1 MMTTDEQT
9 IPNVEALSREI
20 AKKMIR
26 QQQAVKFLGK
36 KVNAVGLAVSGVDQL
51 LETLKNNGVTID
63 DKITAIFEN
72 QKQLS
77 DQFNALDA
85 SWREVSK
92 EQADETDL
100 LGEFGNILDQQC
112 ANRANGLTVL
122 NKKVSENHENAIHD
136 IEAIKKRLVVMSNQ
150 LHGLDTIDQL
160 KSFSQ
165 AVDRLSAEIEAL
177 EHQRAAHQTSINQHL
192 TLLTAVAD
200 LLAQSID
207 HYDIRLNALSKR
219 VKKIDL
225 TIDAIDDR
233 LDDLTPRDLDM
244 SKNDILAMFEQVK
257 PAIEEPVSEPDV
269 TSNAPVK
276 DSEAVET
283 TEDVSK
289 TEASEAHEAVEY
301 AAPQAKAQVVT
312 DDFERRHDAKDAVNA
327 EDEHPVTDGKDED
340 AVNNGVKDDKDDDA
354 VNGNEKDDTKDGAKE
369 QPEKKH
375 FWSRWIK

>member
-1 MMTTDEQT
+1 MMTTDEQ
-9 IPNVEALSREI
+9 IISKDEALSREI

-36 KVNAVGLAVSGVDQL
+36 KVAAVGLAVSGVDQL
-51 LETLKNNGVTID
+51 LETLKNNGVTVD

-77 DQFNALDA
+77 DLFNTLDT

-92 EQADETDL
+92 EQADEIDL
-100 LGEFGNILDQQC
+100 LGKFGHILDQQC
-112 ANRANGLTVL
+112 IDRAKSLASL

-136 IEAIKKRLVVMSNQ
+136 IDVIKQRLAGMSNQ

-165 AVDRLSAEIEAL
+165 AAGRLADEIDAF
-177 EHQRAAHQTSINQHL
+177 EHQRTEYQTSVNQHL

-207 HYDIRLNALSKR
+207 HYDNRINVLSKQ

-225 TIDAIDDR
+225 TIDTIDDR

-244 SKNDILAMFEQVK
+244 SKNDILAMFEQTKSVIGEQVK
-257 PAIEEPVSEPDV
+257 EPAKEHTV
-269 TSNAPVK
+269 TSKATVK
-276 DSEAVET
+276 EAKTVKA
-283 TEDVSK
+283 TESVSK
-289 TEASEAHEAVEY
+289 TKANDTNKSNASVANAL
-301 AAPQAKAQVVT
+301 QAKAQVVT
-312 DDFERRHDAKDAVNA
+312 DDFERVHNAKNTDEVKEQPEKVN
-327 EDEHPVTDGKDED
+327 DDKKDE
-340 AVNNGVKDDKDDDA
+340 V
-354 VNGNEKDDTKDGAKE
+354 KE

>member
-1 MMTTDEQT
+1 MTTDEQT
-9 IPNVEALSREI
+9 ILNEEALSREI
-20 AKKMIR
+20 AKKMLR

-36 KVNAVGLAVSGVDQL
+36 KVAAVGLAVSGVDQL
-51 LETLKNNGVTID
+51 LETLKNNGVTVD

-77 DQFNALDA
+77 DLFNTLDT

-100 LGEFGNILDQQC
+100 LGEFGDILDQQC
-112 ANRANGLTVL
+112 TNRANSLTTL

-136 IEAIKKRLVVMSNQ
+136 IEAIKNRLAVMSNQ

-165 AVDRLSAEIEAL
+165 AVDRLAAEIDAL
-177 EHQRAAHQTSINQHL
+177 EHQRTAHQTSVNQHL

-200 LLAQSID
+200 LLTQSID
-207 HYDIRLNALSKR
+207 HYDKRLNVLSKQ

-225 TIDAIDDR
+225 TIDAIDDH
-233 LDDLTPRDLDM
+233 LDDLTPHDLDM
-244 SKNDILAMFEQVK
+244 SKNDILAMFKQVKSVIGEQVK
-257 PAIEEPVSEPDV
+257 EPVKE
-269 TSNAPVK
+269 PVK
-276 DSEAVET
+276 DLKTAKEAKKVKA

-289 TEASEAHEAVEY
+289 MESHDANNSDVPVANAS
-301 AAPQAKAQVVT
+301 QAKAQVVT
-312 DDFERRHDAKDAVNA
+312 DDFERVHNAKNTNEVN
-327 EDEHPVTDGKDED
+327 DKKDE
-340 AVNNGVKDDKDDDA
+340 V
-354 VNGNEKDDTKDGAKE
+354 KE